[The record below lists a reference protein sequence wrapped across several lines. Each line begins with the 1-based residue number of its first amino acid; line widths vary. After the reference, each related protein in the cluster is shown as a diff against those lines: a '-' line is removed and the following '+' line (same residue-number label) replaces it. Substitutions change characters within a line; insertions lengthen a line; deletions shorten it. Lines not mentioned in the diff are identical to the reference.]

1 MRESLELG
9 RSFIVKDYQRKALPL
24 FLLWKGILLFLLRN
38 QEYRYLIGPV
48 SISNE
53 FSKFSKSLIVEFIR
67 KYFFDEDKAR
77 FIEPRMDFV
86 VKDDKTVDR
95 KLFVDVAGNDINRI
109 ERIITDIEPG
119 YRIPVLLR
127 KYLEINGRI
136 IGFNVDP
143 KFNDCLDGLLI
154 VDLYNTPPD
163 IYKGLTR
170 DLQDDSI
177 IQQRFRM

>member
-1 MRESLELG
+1 M
-9 RSFIVKDYQRKALPL
+9 A
-24 FLLWKGILLFLLRN
+24 
-38 QEYRYLIGPV
+38 
-48 SISNE
+48 
-53 FSKFSKSLIVEFIR
+53 
-67 KYFFDEDKAR
+67 
-77 FIEPRMDFV
+77 FV
-86 VKDDKTVDR
+86 VKNDKAVDR

-154 VDLYNTPPD
+154 VDLYNPPPD
-163 IYKGLTR
+163 IYKGLTK
-170 DLQDDSI
+170 I
-177 IQQRFRM
+177 FRMIR